1 MKTIT
6 LKADN
11 EFDALL
17 NQLTSRLHTTRSD
30 VIRSAVRNYLKHIE
44 KEALR
49 EKIRSAS
56 LKTREQAIQ
65 TSVDFEAAD
74 SDGF

>member
-11 EFDALL
+11 EFNDIL

-30 VIRSAVRNYLKHIE
+30 VIRNAVRSYSKQLD
-44 KEALR
+44 KEAMYQ
-49 EKIRSAS
+49 KIRAAS
-56 LKTREQAIQ
+56 LKTRKSAVQAAE
-65 TSVDFEAAD
+65 DFAAAD
-74 SDGF
+74 SDGL

>member
-17 NQLTSRLHTTRSD
+17 NQLTLRLHTTRSD
-30 VIRSAVRNYLKHIE
+30 VIRNAVRNYLKHLD

-56 LKTREQAIQ
+56 IKTREQAML
-65 TSVDFEAAD
+65 TSVEFEAAD

>member
-11 EFDALL
+11 EFDAIL
-17 NQLTSRLHTTRSD
+17 NQLTSRLHTTRSA
-30 VIRSAVRNYLKHIE
+30 VIRNAVRNYLKHLD

-49 EKIRSAS
+49 EQIRSAS

>member
-30 VIRSAVRNYLKHIE
+30 VIRSAVRNYLKHID